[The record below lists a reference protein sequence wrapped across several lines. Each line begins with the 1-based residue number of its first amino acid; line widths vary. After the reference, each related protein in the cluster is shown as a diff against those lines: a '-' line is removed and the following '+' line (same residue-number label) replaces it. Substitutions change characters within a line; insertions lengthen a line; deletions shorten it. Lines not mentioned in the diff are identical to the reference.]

1 MKKKQEIVDSMGHDR
16 GLHSFRNTRNDFH
29 IERLTTFKV
38 SEKTYGQ
45 IPKKTAKRADGK
57 TERRPRP
64 RGQEIRQL
72 SLKA

>member
-45 IPKKTAKRADGK
+45 IPRKTAKRAD
-57 TERRPRP
+57 
-64 RGQEIRQL
+64 
-72 SLKA
+72 